1 MTLTFN
7 QWIFAKVRPKMLC
20 KPLAGNT
27 VMLVPFD
34 EVAKGRNPSWQ
45 YALVNKD
52 DKMYKM
58 TFDTEDEIIDS
69 LFKAKEIWY
78 GSERYQNSLFDRKEE
93 MQIEYDLTNSG
104 S

>member
-1 MTLTFN
+1 
-7 QWIFAKVRPKMLC
+7 MLC

-27 VMLVPFD
+27 IMLVPFD

-69 LFKAKEIWY
+69 LFKAKEFWY
-78 GSERYQNSLFDRKEE
+78 GDEIYENKLYGKKDE
-93 MQIEYDLTNSG
+93 MHIQYDLENSDTML